1 MSHSICRTSTAT
13 STVFPGDSSGGLARD
28 DDSREVRRSPSLS
41 PLFLPARHLSSDAL
55 AAVYWTQS
63 FSDTRL
69 TVSTDPPM
77 DYRLRVTR
85 WARGISL
92 RVTVTGTLEVVT
104 PRRYSPRT
112 ILRVLEQEAA
122 WIESAKAKAAV
133 RLQAMPLPVWQLPQE
148 ISLPAVGA
156 RWTVTTRLAATRGV
170 RVIESNPDALAF
182 SGPVADHAACRRAL
196 RRWLLRKGQDH
207 LLPRLA
213 DVSRGC
219 SLPYSRSTV
228 RVARSRWGS
237 CSRLGVISLNA
248 RLLLLPPALVDY
260 VLVHELCHT
269 RQPNHSSAFWA
280 LVARHCPAY
289 PDHRR
294 ELRAA
299 GKQLPAWVL
308 EPGERP
314 AASA

>member
-1 MSHSICRTSTAT
+1 VSN
-13 STVFPGDSSGGLARD
+13 V
-28 DDSREVRRSPSLS
+28 
-41 PLFLPARHLSSDAL
+41 AL
-55 AAVYWTQS
+55 IE
-63 FSDTRL
+63 
-69 TVSTDPPM
+69 
-77 DYRLRVTR
+77 YRLRVTP

-92 RVTVTGTLEVVT
+92 RVTATGALEVVA

-112 ILRVLEQEAA
+112 ILPILSREAA

-133 RLQAMPLPVWQLPQE
+133 RRQAMPPPPIWQLPQE
-148 ISLPAVGA
+148 ISLPALGG
-156 RWTVTTRLAATRGV
+156 RWTVSTHHAATRSV
-170 RVIESNPDALAF
+170 RVIESNSDGLVI
-182 SGPVADHAACRRAL
+182 SGSVADPTACRLAL
-196 RRWLLRKGQDH
+196 RHWLLRKGHDH

-213 DVSRGC
+213 DVSQGC
-219 SLPYSRSTV
+219 GLPYSRSTV

-248 RLLLLPPALVDY
+248 RLLLLPLHLVDY

-280 LVARHCPAY
+280 LVARHCSPY

-299 GKQLPAWVL
+299 GKQLPSWAL
-308 EPGERP
+308 EPGERAGVKIQEHSGHP
-314 AASA
+314 Q

>member
-1 MSHSICRTSTAT
+1 MK
-13 STVFPGDSSGGLARD
+13 
-28 DDSREVRRSPSLS
+28 E
-41 PLFLPARHLSSDAL
+41 LPD
-55 AAVYWTQS
+55 
-63 FSDTRL
+63 
-69 TVSTDPPM
+69 M
-77 DYRLRVTR
+77 DYRLRVTP

-92 RVTVTGTLEVVT
+92 RVTVTGALEVVA

-112 ILRVLEQEAA
+112 ILRILAREAA
-122 WIESAKAKAAV
+122 WIESAQAKAAA
-133 RLQAMPLPVWQLPQE
+133 RRQAMPPSPVWQLPQE
-148 ISLPAVGA
+148 IFLPAVGA
-156 RWTVTTRLAATRGV
+156 RWTVTTHLAATRGV
-170 RVIESNPDALAF
+170 RVIESISDGLVV
-182 SGPVADHAACRRAL
+182 SGPVADPAACRRAL

-237 CSRLGVISLNA
+237 CSRLGVISLNV

-269 RQPNHSSAFWA
+269 RQPNHSSAFWE

-299 GKQLPAWVL
+299 GKQLPAWAL
-308 EPGERP
+308 DPGER
-314 AASA
+314 AAARAQGYSEDLP

>member
-1 MSHSICRTSTAT
+1 M
-13 STVFPGDSSGGLARD
+13 
-28 DDSREVRRSPSLS
+28 REIPN
-41 PLFLPARHLSSDAL
+41 
-55 AAVYWTQS
+55 
-63 FSDTRL
+63 
-69 TVSTDPPM
+69 M
-77 DYRLRVTR
+77 DYRLRVTP

-92 RVTVTGTLEVVT
+92 RVTVTGALEVVA

-112 ILRVLEQEAA
+112 ILRILAREAA
-122 WIESAKAKAAV
+122 WIESAQANAAA
-133 RLQAMPLPVWQLPQE
+133 RRQAVSPSAAWQLPPE
-148 ISLPAVGA
+148 ISLPAIGA
-156 RWTVTTRLAATRGV
+156 RWAVTTRLAAARGV
-170 RVIESNPDALAF
+170 RVIEPNPDALVVA
-182 SGPVADHAACRRAL
+182 GPVADPIACRRAL
-196 RRWLLRKGQDH
+196 RRWLLRQGQDH

-269 RQPNHSSAFWA
+269 RQPNHSPAFWA

-299 GKQLPAWVL
+299 GKQLPAWAL
-308 EPGERP
+308 EHGERP